1 MEDYVYFVLWFL
13 LHHGGEHVTAGRLG
27 MEEGWLITFY
37 LERRSRED
45 KEVKV
50 GGRELENENPEQE
63 VT

>member
-1 MEDYVYFVLWFL
+1 M
-13 LHHGGEHVTAGRLG
+13 TAGRLG

-37 LERRSRED
+37 LQRGSRED
-45 KEVKV
+45 EEVKV